1 MASHKSH
8 QRYSMQEMQTT
19 WKDGRWVGN
28 PSVRRMGMI
37 PTNVPLSGELSGL
50 GGGCGGACGASG
62 VGSSYGAVDPATVDA
77 AAQLAITLASG
88 AASAYGSRPKK
99 EPSVKQAKKIDR
111 MKRRAAK
118 AKNPEK
124 RARLMQ
130 AAASYEQ
137 AVRSGMSDSALLAQE
152 ASVNQQLDAVPE
164 TEETSTLTYVL
175 VGAGTL
181 AVLGGVFGAYR
192 KWGRK

>member
-28 PSVRRMGMI
+28 PSVRRIGMI
-37 PTNVPLSGELSGL
+37 PTNIPISGELSGFSAL
-50 GGGCGGACGASG
+50 GCGGACGPSG
-62 VGSSYGAVDPATVDA
+62 VYGAVDPATVDA
-77 AAQLAITLASG
+77 ASQLAITLASS
-88 AASAYGSRPKK
+88 AASAYGSRTKK
-99 EPSVKQAKKIDR
+99 EPTAKQAKKIAR
-111 MKRRAAK
+111 MKKRAAK
-118 AKNPEK
+118 VKNPTK
-124 RARLMQ
+124 RDRLMR
-130 AAASYEQ
+130 AALAYEQ
-137 AVRSGMSDSALLAQE
+137 AVMSGASDSALAMQE
-152 ASVNQQLDAVPE
+152 ANVETMLDAEPE
-164 TEETSTLTYVL
+164 AAETSTLTYVL